1 MPSETKYNARMTE
14 SAIEDLLALL
24 GVKRRAAATSI
35 TRVDIQRGL
44 DLLQEYINRAVQ
56 DPNADADALCQAVCD
71 FENLILL
78 LEVTP

>member
-1 MPSETKYNARMTE
+1 MPSETKYNAHLTE
-14 SAIEDLLALL
+14 SAIDDLLALV
-24 GVKRRAAATSI
+24 GVKRGAAATSI
-35 TRVDIQRGL
+35 TRIDIQRRL

-71 FENLILL
+71 FERLVIL